1 MTTSP
6 RMLMILS
13 ENWTLTSGRDL
24 PGLVR
29 WAQVAED
36 CGFDSVM
43 ISEHVVL
50 GPDASANGVMG
61 NPRDYAMP
69 GNQDPEMPWPNS
81 LLLLAAMASVTRNL
95 RLVAGAIIAPL
106 RHPLLLARELGTL
119 DLISEGR
126 LVVQPTVS
134 WSRDEYAAL
143 GVPFTKR
150 GKILDE
156 QLEILRLAWQ
166 GGPISYSGEHFE
178 FEDISL
184 SPRAYRPDGPRLWFG
199 GQGMSPPLL
208 RRLTTYGHGFHP
220 LGDPSREDLEKL
232 AAGMAAADRDVDDL
246 EFIGGTRAV
255 FPDDVST
262 ADIGQAMEPMREQLE
277 AGFTTFCVK
286 PSQFIDDVSDLP
298 DFCLD
303 VVRRAET
310 MTA

>member
-1 MTTSP
+1 MAPSP

-13 ENWTLTSGRDL
+13 ENWTLASGRDL
-24 PGLVR
+24 PELVR
-29 WAQVAED
+29 WAQIAED
-36 CGFDSVM
+36 SGFDSVM

-61 NPRDYAMP
+61 NPRDYALP

-81 LLLLAAMASVTRNL
+81 LLLLSAMASVTSRL

-143 GVPFTKR
+143 DVPFTKR

-166 GGPISYSGEHFE
+166 GGPFSYSGEHFE
-178 FEDISL
+178 FEDITL
-184 SPRAYRPDGPRLWFG
+184 SPGAHRPDGPRLWFG

-208 RRLTTYGHGFHP
+208 RRLVRHGHGFHP
-220 LGDPSREDLEKL
+220 LGVPSEDDVQKL
-232 AAGMAAADRDVDDL
+232 AAAMATAGRDVADL
-246 EFIGGTRAV
+246 ELVGGTRAV
-255 FPDDVST
+255 FPDDDST
-262 ADIGQAMEPMREQLE
+262 ADIGEAMEPIREQLE
-277 AGFTTFCVK
+277 GGFTTFCVK
-286 PSQFIDDVSDLP
+286 PSQFIDDVGELP
-298 DFCLD
+298 DFCRD
-303 VVRRAET
+303 VVRRVEE
-310 MTA
+310 MTS